1 MWEIIRQHPR
11 AAVTALVF
19 HLLLIGVLVISFSL
33 RDRSAVT
40 VRQGPAPESIVA
52 EAIDE
57 KEIRQ
62 RQQRLKEA
70 ERRKREAAAKKRRAA
85 EAEKR
90 RQREAAEKTR
100 RAAEAK
106 LRAQRAAA
114 EKKRLA
120 AEAARKKEAERKRL
134 EAERQA
140 KREREQREAAEQ
152 KARQAEIA
160 RQEAELQ
167 ARQAEAERQARLR
180 QQAMQSE
187 IRKHEALIKQQ
198 ITRHWQ
204 IPPGTP
210 DNRLC
215 EVRVRLIPSGEVVDV
230 TITRSSGDPAFDRS
244 VEAAVYRAAP
254 LPVPSVESG
263 LFDQFREVI
272 FQFEPR
278 SRR

>member
-1 MWEIIRQHPR
+1 
-11 AAVTALVF
+11 
-19 HLLLIGVLVISFSL
+19 
-33 RDRSAVT
+33 
-40 VRQGPAPESIVA
+40 
-52 EAIDE
+52 
-57 KEIRQ
+57 
-62 RQQRLKEA
+62 
-70 ERRKREAAAKKRRAA
+70 
-85 EAEKR
+85 
-90 RQREAAEKTR
+90 
-100 RAAEAK
+100 
-106 LRAQRAAA
+106 
-114 EKKRLA
+114 KKRLA